1 MSIQPVTGAQGT
13 RAVNLAPTVSTAD
26 IKLKTIQ
33 DIFDWLRG
41 LASSPQERLQLD
53 AEESAFMKRSGLDG
67 LIPQDGLTA
76 KSLVNWALN
85 DVSPFDLNPP
95 SPETVETIDAL
106 KSLLAHHLKH
116 KSKPDFDRV
125 LYLLRSIDHDK
136 VDMNGKPKPQA
147 EPAVRDI
154 QNAHG
159 SYNDRTAYLEKHH
172 KLRRD

>member
-1 MSIQPVTGAQGT
+1 MPVQPLSGPQAT
-13 RAVNLAPTVSTAD
+13 RAVNLAPTVSTTD

-33 DIFDWLRG
+33 DIFDWLRS

-53 AEESAFMKRSGLDG
+53 TEESAFLKRSGLDG
-67 LIPQDGLTA
+67 LVPKDGLSA
-76 KSLVNWALN
+76 KSLVNWALY
-85 DVSPFDLNPP
+85 DVSPFDVKPP
-95 SPETVETIDAL
+95 SPETVETLDAL
-106 KSLLAHHLKH
+106 KSLLAHQLKH
-116 KSKPDFDRV
+116 KSKPDFDRI

-147 EPAVRDI
+147 EPAIRDI
-154 QNAHG
+154 QTAHG